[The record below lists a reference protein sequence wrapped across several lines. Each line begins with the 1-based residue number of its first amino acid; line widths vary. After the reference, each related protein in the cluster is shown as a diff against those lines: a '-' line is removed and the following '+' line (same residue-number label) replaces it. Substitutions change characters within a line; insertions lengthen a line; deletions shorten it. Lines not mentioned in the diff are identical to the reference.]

1 MPEVSRKVQDLE
13 ESQTLALT
21 ARARQLQNAGI
32 HVISC
37 TAGEPDFP
45 TPRHVKDAAL
55 HAIEGDFTRYTPAE
69 GIGELREA
77 VAAKLERENGIR
89 TTADHVLVSA
99 GAKQSIFNALQVL
112 CNPGDEVV
120 IVAPFWVSYPAL
132 VHLVDARAIIV
143 RTNAGNGFH
152 PEPGSLRRVLSKKTR
167 AVILNTPCNPTGT
180 VYTAE
185 ELENLAEELRGTESL
200 LISDEVY
207 ERVLYDGHRHVSI
220 ASLEAPRNKV
230 ITVNSV
236 SKTYAM
242 PGWRIGYMAGP
253 YDIIRAAAR
262 AQSQMVTC
270 INSVAQ
276 KAATAALTGP
286 DTDVRAMVQEFQNR
300 RDRLA
305 DALHAIPEIELRI
318 PEGAMFFFLGIS
330 AYLGRSFRG
339 QVMSSST
346 TLALYLLEECKVGLV
361 PGQAFGDDHSL
372 RLSLCCPVPDLL
384 ESARRIRQGLQQL
397 TL

>member
-1 MPEVSRKVQDLE
+1 
-13 ESQTLALT
+13 
-21 ARARQLQNAGI
+21 
-32 HVISC
+32 
-37 TAGEPDFP
+37 
-45 TPRHVKDAAL
+45 
-55 HAIEGDFTRYTPAE
+55 
-69 GIGELREA
+69 
-77 VAAKLERENGIR
+77 
-89 TTADHVLVSA
+89 
-99 GAKQSIFNALQVL
+99 
-112 CNPGDEVV
+112 
-120 IVAPFWVSYPAL
+120 
-132 VHLVDARAIIV
+132 
-143 RTNAGNGFH
+143 
-152 PEPGSLRRVLSKKTR
+152 
-167 AVILNTPCNPTGT
+167 
-180 VYTAE
+180 
-185 ELENLAEELRGTESL
+185 
-200 LISDEVY
+200 
-207 ERVLYDGHRHVSI
+207 
-220 ASLEAPRNKV
+220 
-230 ITVNSV
+230 
-236 SKTYAM
+236 
-242 PGWRIGYMAGP
+242 
-253 YDIIRAAAR
+253 
-262 AQSQMVTC
+262 MVTC